1 MKAGYGKIQ
10 ILPEEVINK
19 IAAGEIVERPAS
31 VVKELVENSIDAGAT
46 RITVEIKKGGR
57 DLIKVTDNGKGMTR
71 EDALLSLERH
81 STSKIRTAEEI
92 ENIDTLG
99 FRGEAL
105 PSIAAVSRMEL
116 TTRATEAEAGVRIKL
131 EGNKVKT
138 VRETGCPVGTSVSVE
153 QLFFNTPARR
163 KFLKTI
169 PTEMGHIINTL
180 SQEAL
185 TRRETSFELTH
196 NGKLILKAPAGTNLL
211 ERILYL
217 YGNDMRD
224 SLIPFDG
231 KNDWIEARGFL
242 AKPEYARSGT
252 QLMVTFVNK
261 RPVRSKI
268 LSHAILAGYRPLL
281 PRDRFPAIFLFI
293 EIKPELI
300 DVNIHPQKS
309 EVKFQE
315 TNAVHDFVSQLIG
328 DSLGKGETV
337 PELLPG
343 TGLDAKREKG
353 IKEAVEKYMAGKSP
367 LPPLSRDCN
376 PPFDPPLIRGV
387 GGIKEGGIAR
397 YEQTTLG
404 EMPVTGEGTAE
415 REKISDYVPMAQLH
429 NTYIA
434 AETRES
440 IILIDQH
447 AAHERILYEQLGEEF
462 KKTRIASQRLLI
474 PFSIELSRAGA
485 ALISEKTDVFN
496 SAGFDVEHFG
506 ENSFTLRAIPA
517 SLNRAEPRR
526 LFLEVVDDLL
536 TLGKIKEQS
545 EFMDKMITVMAC
557 RGAIKAGD
565 KLQEDEMRGLIQN
578 LSKTQSPYF
587 CPHGRPTIIRL
598 TLRELE
604 KRFKRRN

>member
-1 MKAGYGKIQ
+1 LKAGYGKIQ

-116 TTRATEAEAGVRIKL
+116 TTRATEAEAGVRIRL

-138 VRETGCPVGTSVSVE
+138 VRETGCPAGTSVSVE

-196 NGKLILKAPAGTNLL
+196 NGKLLLKAPAGTDLL

-315 TNAVHDFVSQLIG
+315 TNAVHDFVSQLMG

-337 PELLPG
+337 PKFPSG
-343 TGLDAKREKG
+343 TPAGKEREKG
-353 IKEAVEKYMAGKSP
+353 IREAVEKYMGRGKQ
-367 LPPLSRDCN
+367 LTRE
-376 PPFDPPLIRGV
+376 REA
-387 GGIKEGGIAR
+387 KEGGTAR
-397 YEQTTLG
+397 YEQTTLS
-404 EMPVTGEGTAE
+404 EMPVTGEAAAE

-429 NTYIA
+429 NTYIV

-440 IILIDQH
+440 IVLIDQH

-565 KLQEDEMRGLIQN
+565 KLQEDEMRGLIRN

-587 CPHGRPTIIRL
+587 CPHGRPTVIRL
-598 TLRELE
+598 TLIELE
-604 KRFKRRN
+604 KRFKRRS

>member
-1 MKAGYGKIQ
+1 MADKIQ

-57 DLIKVTDNGKGMTR
+57 DLIRVTDNGRGMTR

-116 TTRATEAEAGVRIKL
+116 TTRAPEAEAGVRIRL
-131 EGNKVKT
+131 EGNNVKT

-185 TRRETSFELTH
+185 TRRKTSFELTH
-196 NGKLILKAPAGTNLL
+196 NGKLLLKAPAGTDLL

-231 KNDWIEARGFL
+231 KNDWIEAHGFL
-242 AKPEYARSGT
+242 AKPEYDRSGT
-252 QLMVTFVNK
+252 HLMVTFVNK
-261 RPVRSKI
+261 RPVKSKI
-268 LSHAILAGYRPLL
+268 LNHAILAGYRPLL

-293 EIKPELI
+293 EIKPGLI

-337 PELLPG
+337 PEFPSG
-343 TGLDAKREKG
+343 TPAGKG
-353 IKEAVEKYMAGKSP
+353 IREAVEKYMAGAGSHPVK
-367 LPPLSRDCN
+367 
-376 PPFDPPLIRGV
+376 GWTA
-387 GGIKEGGIAR
+387 K

-404 EMPVTGEGTAE
+404 EMPVTGEGATE
-415 REKISDYVPMAQLH
+415 RENISDYVPMAQLH
-429 NTYIA
+429 NTYIV

-440 IILIDQH
+440 IVLIDQH
-447 AAHERILYEQLGEEF
+447 AAHERILYELLGKEF

-587 CPHGRPTIIRL
+587 CPHGRPTVIRL

-604 KRFKRRN
+604 KRFKRTS

>member
-57 DLIKVTDNGKGMTR
+57 DLIRVADNGKGMTR

-116 TTRATEAEAGVRIKL
+116 TTRATEAEAGVRIRL
-131 EGNKVKT
+131 EGNKIKT
-138 VRETGCPVGTSVSVE
+138 VRETGCPAGTSVSVE

-163 KFLKTI
+163 KFLRTI
-169 PTEMGHIINTL
+169 PTEMGHITNTL

-196 NGKLILKAPAGTNLL
+196 NGKLLLKAPAGTDLL

-231 KNDWIEARGFL
+231 RNDWIEAHGFL
-242 AKPEYARSGT
+242 AKPECDRSGT
-252 QLMVTFVNK
+252 HLMITFVNK

-328 DSLGKGETV
+328 DSLGKGETI

-343 TGLDAKREKG
+343 TGPDAKRVEG
-353 IKEAVEKYMAGKSP
+353 IKEAVKKYMAGAGSHP
-367 LPPLSRDCN
+367 VE
-376 PPFDPPLIRGV
+376 RGT
-387 GGIKEGGIAR
+387 AR

-404 EMPVTGEGTAE
+404 EMPVTGEGAAE
-415 REKISDYVPMAQLH
+415 RENISDYVPMAQLH
-429 NTYIA
+429 NTYIV

-440 IILIDQH
+440 IVLVDQH

-536 TLGKIKEQS
+536 TPGKIKEQS
-545 EFMDKMITVMAC
+545 EFMDKMITIMAC

-565 KLQEDEMRGLIQN
+565 KLQEDEMRALIRN

-587 CPHGRPTIIRL
+587 CPHGRPTVIRL

-604 KRFKRRN
+604 KRFKRRS